1 MTGHEK
7 IKNLIVEL
15 WQKKRKAVLC
25 VLLVEALLLFMGIL
39 GLFGKNRV
47 YEFGT
52 EAMQG
57 NFGSPVEET
66 GGYRVTEAD
75 GARGNLVDF
84 TGLALPKGVYKAV
97 TGHLPSGGACGIWR
111 RGEPVSNR
119 AYHFGN
125 KCLKQDVSFLGNYRF
140 PCF

>member
-84 TGLALPKGVYKAV
+84 TGLALPKGVYK
-97 TGHLPSGGACGIWR
+97 
-111 RGEPVSNR
+111 VSLHYETDTDMKNLCYGVR
-119 AYHFGN
+119 MLLLA
-125 KCLKQDVSFLGNYRF
+125 L
-140 PCF
+140 